1 MIKNSL
7 SEYDIPSNRFYII
20 PVPDISMNNIWA
32 YHVKS
37 YVPRFHKVIGRN
49 PLVIRLFKEA
59 GVETENSPE
68 FDRINY
74 NSTYI
79 RKLIIGNDSRWK
91 KLVPKSVI
99 EVIEEINGDER
110 LREIVGFKN

>member
-1 MIKNSL
+1 MIKNTL

-20 PVPDISMNNIWA
+20 PLPDISMNSIWA

-59 GVETENSPE
+59 GVETENPPE

-79 RKLIIGNDSRWK
+79 RKLIIENDSRWK

-99 EVIEEINGDER
+99 EVIEEIKGDER
-110 LREIVGFKN
+110 LREIVG